1 MRNKLLVFGDSW
13 PAGEELLPGET
24 TFGEILSNQLEVKF
38 ENHSQPMTS
47 VAHMLL
53 QLKSAIE
60 NITPADNPVAIF
72 CITAI
77 SRSIRFSN
85 LESPGTWEEIQ
96 IARTDPPSRAYYQH
110 IHSDNLDELM
120 VSSHILALQNICRT
134 FGILDYYVSCWAQP
148 KFLLPGV
155 DQSRMH
161 SQTMLEMLDSKS
173 ANTFLEMFSKCQYIS
188 GCHPNQQGH
197 IKIANTLLPWLDLT
211 Q

>member
-1 MRNKLLVFGDSW
+1 LRNKLLVFGDSW
-13 PAGEELLPGET
+13 PYGEELLPGEK
-24 TFGEILSNQLEVKF
+24 TFGEILSNQLDIKF

-60 NITPADNPVAIF
+60 NLTPADNPVAIF
-72 CITAI
+72 CITSI
-77 SRSIRFSN
+77 SRSIRFS
-85 LESPGTWEEIQ
+85 GTWEEIQ
-96 IARTDPPSRAYYQH
+96 VARSDPASRAYYQH

-120 VSSHILALQNICRT
+120 VSSHILALQNMCRT
-134 FGILDYYVSCWAQP
+134 FGILDYYVSCWALP

-155 DQSRMH
+155 DQSRVY
-161 SQTMLEMLDSKS
+161 SQTMLEMLDSRS
-173 ANTFLEMFSKCQYIS
+173 PDTLLEIFSKCQYIS

-197 IKIANTLLPWLDLT
+197 IKIANTFLPWIDVT